1 MKLVLVL
8 NAGSSSVK
16 FALIDVDHYG
26 NEQDIARG
34 AVDGIG
40 QTSRWNVHRSDGV
53 MNSETTIKDG
63 IASNHKEALSH
74 IVTWIDKNYGLTSLA
89 GAGHRVVHGGA
100 HFTKPVRLTAENIEA
115 LRKLVPLAPL
125 HQPHNLAAID
135 SLTDLAPT
143 LPQIACFDT
152 AFHSTIPDVGREF
165 ALPRSITALGVKR
178 YGFHGLSYS
187 YIANELANKNPE
199 LSKGR
204 VLVAHLGNG
213 ASLCAM
219 KEGKSIATTMGFS
232 ALDGLMMGTRTGSID
247 PAVIF
252 YLMRDQGMSADDI
265 ETLFYQKSGLLGV
278 SGISN
283 DMRTLREAAHNNR
296 HAREALEL
304 FTYRII
310 RDAGAMIAVLGG
322 IDALVFTAGI
332 GENDTQLRADL
343 IRGLSFMGF
352 ALDEAA
358 NAGKKRMISGEV
370 GPVALVI
377 PTNEEVM
384 IARET
389 AMLIDCKHK

>member
-187 YIANELANKNPE
+187 YIAKELANKNPE

>member
-53 MNSETTIKDG
+53 MDSETTIKDG

-89 GAGHRVVHGGA
+89 AAGHRVVHGGA

-332 GENDTQLRADL
+332 GENDRQLRADL

-358 NAGKKRMISGEV
+358 NAGKKRKISGEV

>member
-332 GENDTQLRADL
+332 GENDRQLRADL